1 MKRPFIHSLN
11 YTKNNLKNKITLIF
25 KKNIFVHLI
34 FYRSRK
40 NILKIILGYRKWRP
54 LDRQNI
60 VTNKLAVF
68 MAVYKT
74 KFQKISKIKIL

>member
-25 KKNIFVHLI
+25 KKNIFIHLI

-40 NILKIILGYRKWRP
+40 NILKISVGYRKWRP

-60 VTNKLAVF
+60 MLAVL

-74 KFQKISKIKIL
+74 KFKKISK